1 MKKAIV
7 LVAAALLLVSCDVRY
22 AVLGFPLPVPKL
34 AKALPIEL
42 DYREAKGGLVLLRG
56 RVNGKSDVDFILDTG
71 APVSVLIDGT
81 RTAGLGLDSSKARPL
96 GNPDNPGTPVGDI
109 QGGFHVTLGDLALS
123 ELTAVVIPQKT
134 MPCQDRFEEIGFG
147 GVIGA
152 ALFRQFVVEVDTNA
166 KRVRLHDPKTWK
178 PPAAATVLPMTF
190 RGGHPFVQTRLTL
203 ADGQVV
209 DAPMNVDIGMNRQL
223 LLVTGGHPA
232 LVMPSEGT
240 PRKSCYVNGTREE
253 REGRPAR
260 LHLAEAAFDV
270 AAPIYSAF
278 PNAVDDKRTSTI
290 GVGLF
295 SGRRIAIDYPAS
307 RLVLLP

>member
-1 MKKAIV
+1 MRHV
-7 LVAAALLLVSCDVRY
+7 LMLVAAALVASCDLRY
-22 AVLGFPLPVPKL
+22 AITGFPLPVPKL

-56 RVNGKSDVDFILDTG
+56 RVNGKSDVEFILDTG
-71 APVSVLIDGT
+71 APVSVLIDGA

-109 QGGFHVTLGDLALS
+109 QQGFGVTFGDLALS
-123 ELTAVVIPQKT
+123 DLTAVVIPQRT

-152 ALFRQFVVEVDTNA
+152 ALFKQFVVEVDTTA
-166 KRVRLHDPKTWK
+166 KRVRLHDPKAWR
-178 PPAAATVLPMTF
+178 PPASATVLPMSF
-190 RGGHPFVQTRLTL
+190 RGGHPYVQTRLTL
-203 ADGQVV
+203 ADGQVI

-223 LLVTGGHPA
+223 TLVTGGHPA
-232 LVMPSEGT
+232 LVMPVDGT
-240 PRKSCYVNGTREE
+240 PRKSCYVNGIRDE
-253 REGRPAR
+253 REGKPAR
-260 LHLAEAAFDV
+260 LHLAGTTFDV
-270 AAPIYSAF
+270 ATPIYSAH
-278 PNAVDDKRTSTI
+278 PNAVDDARTSTI

-295 SGRRIAIDYPAS
+295 QDRRIAIDYPGS

>member
-1 MKKAIV
+1 VKKV
-7 LVAAALLLVSCDVRY
+7 LVCLAATLLLASCDVRY
-22 AVLGFPLPVPKL
+22 AMLGFPLPVPKL

-42 DYREAKGGLVLLRG
+42 EYREAKGGLVVLRG

-109 QGGFHVTLGDLALS
+109 QGGFHVTFGDLALA

-152 ALFRQFVVEVDTNA
+152 ALFKQFVVEVDTIA

-178 PPAAATVLPMTF
+178 PPAGATVLPLAF
-190 RGGHPFVQTRLTL
+190 RSGHPFVQTRLTL
-203 ADGQVV
+203 GDGQVIE
-209 DAPMNVDIGMNRQL
+209 APMNVDIGMNRPL
-223 LLVTGGHPA
+223 TLVTGAHPA
-232 LVMPSEGT
+232 LVMPADGV
-240 PRKSCYVNGTREE
+240 PRKSCYVNGVREE
-253 REGRPAR
+253 REGKSAR
-260 LHLAEAAFDV
+260 LHLADAAFEV
-270 AAPIYSAF
+270 ATPIYSAH
-278 PNAVDDKRTSTI
+278 PNAVDDKLTSTI

-295 SGRRIAIDYPAS
+295 RGRRIAIDYPAS
-307 RLVLLP
+307 RLAILP